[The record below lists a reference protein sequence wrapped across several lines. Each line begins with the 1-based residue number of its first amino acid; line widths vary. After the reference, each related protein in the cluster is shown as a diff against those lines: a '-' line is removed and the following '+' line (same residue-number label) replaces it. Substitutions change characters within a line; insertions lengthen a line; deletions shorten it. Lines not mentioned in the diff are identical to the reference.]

1 MPPVSG
7 ARVLLLGGSGFMGA
21 RTARLLAESGHEV
34 WTLTRGSRP
43 VPSIAHA
50 LHGDRRDPAAL
61 AAVLE
66 GRRFDFTVDFCSFD
80 AADVEAVLLVPRAA
94 LGRYVLIS
102 SGQVYLVTEA
112 PRTPYRE
119 EDSAFPLRPE
129 PAEHSRDHAQW
140 RYGVGKRRAEA
151 AALALRASH
160 GMRATV
166 LRLPI
171 VHGEA
176 DPTLRLW
183 AYLERMLDGG
193 PLLLPEGGVSPT
205 RFLYAGDVAEV
216 LRTLLEGEPPSE
228 PVYNL
233 AEPDVVTLREFLE
246 RVARAAGVTPRL
258 VSFSAEEAATAGIDP
273 GFSPLSGPWSSV
285 LDPARAERQWG
296 FAATA
301 LDQWLPAVV
310 RWHLEN
316 RPPHSHAGYATREI
330 ERSLAASRTVGAH

>member
-1 MPPVSG
+1 LPGVSG

-21 RTARLLAESGHEV
+21 RTARMLAKAGHEV

-50 LHGDRRDPAAL
+50 LHGDRRDPAVL

-66 GRRFDFTVDFCSFD
+66 GRRFEFTVDFCAFD
-80 AADVEAVLLVPRAA
+80 ATDVECLLRVPHAA

-129 PAEHSRDHAQW
+129 PLEHSRDHAQW
-140 RYGVGKRRAEA
+140 RYGVGKRRAEGA
-151 AALALRASH
+151 VLALRATH

-171 VHGEA
+171 VHGEG

-183 AYLERMLDGG
+183 AYLERILDGG
-193 PLLLPEGGVSPT
+193 PLLLPDGGAHPT
-205 RFLYAGDVAEV
+205 RYLHAGDVAEV
-216 LRTLLEGEPPSE
+216 LRTLLESEPPPE
-228 PVYNL
+228 PLYNL
-233 AEPDVVTLREFLE
+233 AQPEVVTLREFLE
-246 RVARAAGVTPRL
+246 RAARTAGVEPRF
-258 VSFSAEEAATAGIDP
+258 VPISGDEATSAGLDP

-285 LDPARAERQWG
+285 LDPARAARQWG
-296 FAATA
+296 FAATP

-310 RWHLEN
+310 RWHLDH
-316 RPPHSHAGYATREI
+316 RPTHSHAGYATRAL
-330 ERSLAASRTVGAH
+330 ERRFAASRTVGTR